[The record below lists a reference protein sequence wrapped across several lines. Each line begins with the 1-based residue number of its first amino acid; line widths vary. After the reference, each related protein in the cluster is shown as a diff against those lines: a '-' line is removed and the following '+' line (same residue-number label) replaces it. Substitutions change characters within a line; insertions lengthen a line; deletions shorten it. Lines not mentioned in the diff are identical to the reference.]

1 MRILL
6 IGYGKMGSTIEATA
20 KARDHQ
26 IVGRIHH
33 ENLHELADFNSSNTD
48 VAIEF
53 TQPGASFSNI
63 CYCFE
68 QGIPVVS
75 GTTGWLDQKPEADRL
90 CKAHGGAFFYASN
103 FSIGVNLFFQINA
116 YVARLMQRF
125 PEYSVNID
133 EIHHTQKLDRPSGT
147 AITLAEDI
155 IQENKAVS
163 RWVNDLSDNPE
174 ELVIH
179 SFREEGVVGTHTIHY
194 ASEIDAIEL
203 KHTAHSREGF
213 ATGAVLA
220 AEWLIG
226 RKGVFGMQDL
236 LTTAHE

>member
-6 IGYGKMGSTIEATA
+6 IGYGKMGQTIEATA
-20 KARDHQ
+20 KARGHE

-33 ENLHELADFNSSNTD
+33 ENLHELADFTSDKAD

-53 TQPGASFSNI
+53 TQPEAAFSNI
-63 CYCFE
+63 CYCLE

-75 GTTGWLDQKPEADRL
+75 GTTGWLEQKPEAEKL
-90 CKAHGGAFFYASN
+90 CLQHGGAFFYASN

-116 YVARLMQRF
+116 YVARMMQRF
-125 PEYSVNID
+125 PEYSVSID
-133 EIHHTQKLDRPSGT
+133 ETHHTQKLDRPSGT
-147 AITLAEDI
+147 AITLADEI
-155 IQENKAVS
+155 IHENAKLK
-163 RWVNDLSDNPE
+163 RWVNDLSDKPD

-179 SFREEGVVGTHTIHY
+179 SFREEGVVGTHTIQY

-220 AEWLIG
+220 AEWLQG
-226 RKGVFGMQDL
+226 KKGTFGMTDL
-236 LTTAHE
+236 LNTAQ